1 MRLRSHLSRA
11 AVTAVLAAACAG
23 YAATAAAQTNQ
34 GRISGVV
41 NDEFN
46 KPIKAAT
53 VTAENSDTNQ
63 TFTAT
68 TDEKGRFTIIGL
80 RPGTW
85 RFTAE
90 APGHV
95 SDQGSMP
102 IRVGTP
108 NPPIAFALKKTGA
121 PGGGALGNLQAK
133 DLQNDLLAADALFN
147 QRRWDDAIAAY
158 KSIMDKA
165 PTLSVINLQIASA
178 YMGKKDYDAAVAS
191 YTDLL
196 KIDPNNQNGEVGVAK
211 AYLEKGDRPAALAAL
226 TKAAE
231 SPAAGRDI
239 FMNLGDLAFDAGD
252 TDGAVKWYQKASQV
266 DPSWG
271 RPWYKL
277 GLSAQKKGDAKGAA
291 GFFNKAVDVDPM
303 SPEAALSKSTL
314 DQLSR

>member
-1 MRLRSHLSRA
+1 MRLRSRLSRA
-11 AVTAVLAAACAG
+11 ALTAVLSAVCAG
-23 YAATAAAQTNQ
+23 NAAAQAQ
-34 GRISGVV
+34 GRISGIV

-53 VTAENSDTNQ
+53 VTAVNSDTNQ

-80 RPGTW
+80 RAGTW

-90 APGHV
+90 APGHFR
-95 SDQGSMP
+95 DQGSMP
-102 IRVGTP
+102 IRVGSP

-121 PGGGALGNLQAK
+121 PGGGALGSFQAK
-133 DLQNDLLAADALFN
+133 DLQNELLAADSLFN
-147 QRRWDDAIAAY
+147 QRRWDDAINAY
-158 KSIMDKA
+158 RAIMDKA
-165 PTLSVINLQIASA
+165 PSLSVINLQIGAA
-178 YMGKKDYDAAVAS
+178 YVGKKDYAAAITA

-196 KIDPNNQNGEVGVAK
+196 KVSPANEKAEVGMAK
-211 AYLEKGDRPAALAAL
+211 VYLEKGDRAAALAGL
-226 TKAAE
+226 TKAADN
-231 SPAAGRDI
+231 PAAGREV
-239 FMNLGDLAFDAGD
+239 FVNLGDIVFGGGD

-277 GLSAQKKGDAKGAA
+277 GLAAQKKGDSKSATE
-291 GFFNKAVDVDPM
+291 FFSKVLVVDPM
-303 SPEAALSKSTL
+303 SPEAAMSKSTL

>member
-1 MRLRSHLSRA
+1 MRLRSRLSRA
-11 AVTAVLAAACAG
+11 ALAAVLSVVCAG
-23 YAATAAAQTNQ
+23 YAAAQAQ

-53 VTAENSDTNQ
+53 VAAVNSDTNQ

-80 RPGTW
+80 RAGTW

-90 APGHV
+90 APGHF

-102 IRVGTP
+102 IRVGSP

-121 PGGGALGNLQAK
+121 PGGGALGGFQAK
-133 DLQNDLLAADALFN
+133 DLQNELLAADALFN
-147 QRRWDDAIAAY
+147 QRRWDDAISAY
-158 KSIMDKA
+158 RAIMDKA
-165 PTLSVINLQIASA
+165 PSLSVINLQIGAS
-178 YMGKKDYDAAVAS
+178 YVGKKDYDSAITA

-196 KIDPNNQNGEVGVAK
+196 KANPANEKAEVGIAK
-211 AYLEKGDRPAALAAL
+211 VYLEKGDRAAAIAGL
-226 TKAAE
+226 TKAADN
-231 SPAAGRDI
+231 PGAGREI
-239 FMNLGDLAFDAGD
+239 FVNLGDLVFDGGD

-277 GLSAQKKGDAKGAA
+277 GLAAQRKGDSKSATE
-291 GFFNKAVDVDPM
+291 FFSKVLVVDPM
-303 SPEAALSKSTL
+303 SVEAAISKSTL
-314 DQLSR
+314 DQLNR